1 MIQSILYALGNEPVY
16 PTSFD
21 VNSHYYYL
29 SININNSDIE
39 ILRRKKQFIVIDS
52 NNGFQLFETVKDFTK
67 YFDSEIYKLP
77 QFMKKEK
84 KETASL
90 ELFHQLYFVGQDSR
104 NTSNTVNSGRYN
116 KVDFINMIAF
126 MKYDYLSKTGLTE
139 KISEL
144 KEELKGLKIDID
156 KKSKSI
162 KYKKRLKKY
171 EEVTNLAK
179 VEKKY
184 ERVKSA
190 IEKRDNEISELD
202 KELARFE
209 NYLSSRHRLKNELNS
224 LKRELKLGNVTCADC
239 NSKNIIYKSK
249 DDSFSFNISNPV
261 IRKEILNSIEREI
274 LTTQFEVNEK
284 KSLYREK
291 INNKNQVLESEGITL
306 EDYIYFSDYNKSLAD
321 YNNELKELLD
331 SKDSLELEISTLET
345 QNKNSSAESKLAEQ
359 RILELMKK
367 EYHYFDSD
375 GNLEF
380 DSLFT
385 KKNDTHSGSDRQEFL
400 SAKLIAINK
409 FLELPFPIIMDGF
422 REGELSTSKEELM
435 IPRFESVNTQVILS
449 CTLKKEEH
457 VTDKYSNLNNINKI
471 DYSENTKN
479 HILNTNDL
487 EEFKELVS
495 KFNIIL

>member
-1 MIQSILYALGNEPVY
+1 MKINIVAIGNSEQAFIENRISDGVNIIISDDNDRGKTIVMQSILYALGNAPVY

-29 SININNSDIE
+29 SINVNDSDIE
-39 ILRRKKQFIVIDS
+39 ILRRKNQFIVIDFK
-52 NNGFQLFETVKDFTK
+52 NGFQLFETVKDFTK

-77 QFMKKEK
+77 KFMKKEK
-84 KETASL
+84 IETASL

-104 NTSNTVNSGRYN
+104 NTSNTVNSGWYN

-126 MKYDYLSKTGLTE
+126 MKYNYLSKTGLTE
-139 KISEL
+139 KISKL
-144 KEELKGLKIDID
+144 REELKGLKIDID

-171 EEVTNLAK
+171 EEATNLAK

-190 IEKRDNEISELD
+190 IEKRDSEISELD
-202 KELARFE
+202 KELAHLE
-209 NYLSSRHRLKNELNS
+209 NYLSSRYRLKNELNS

-249 DDSFSFNISNPV
+249 DDSFSFNISNPI

-274 LTTQFEVNEK
+274 LTTQFEINEK
-284 KSLYREK
+284 KSLYRER
-291 INNKNQVLESEGITL
+291 INNKNQVLENEGLTL
-306 EDYIYFSDYNKSLAD
+306 EDYIYFSDYNKSLGD

-331 SKDSLELEISTLET
+331 SKDSLELEILSLET
-345 QNKNSSAESKLAEQ
+345 QNKNSSTESKLAEQ

-367 EYHYFDSD
+367 EYHYFDSE

-400 SAKLIAINK
+400 SAKLIAI
-409 FLELPFPIIMDGF
+409 G
-422 REGELSTSKEELM
+422 
-435 IPRFESVNTQVILS
+435 
-449 CTLKKEEH
+449 
-457 VTDKYSNLNNINKI
+457 
-471 DYSENTKN
+471 
-479 HILNTNDL
+479 
-487 EEFKELVS
+487 
-495 KFNIIL
+495 